1 MCNKQC
7 RDENGFK
14 VRPRTASVGGA
25 ARGPRHTV
33 ELGMLPAHSPG
44 SRTAPLP
51 RRSTSAELPA
61 RPLPLLPPQCH
72 CMSESHQRQMQMFS
86 ENSGRYM
93 DEFSV
98 AFEEGMLEII
108 ARKARSQRVQA
119 NVLYRDYIA
128 DRNHT
133 HMNSTI
139 WETLTDFVM
148 YLGRTGKCEVDE
160 TEKGWFVTYIDR
172 DPEKLRRLEE
182 RAKRERTELDSEERH
197 ERDLLRQ
204 AKVARAAVGDDALAS
219 AATELRRENP
229 DQKVALAM
237 GSGLVSRGKPKLA
250 VPSCSAFGVGDE
262 EEPSDGHDSAGG
274 ASGVGAGAAAGIPR
288 GGKAPAIASL
298 IAEETRRKESA
309 GRKEY
314 WVVPGL
320 VVKVLNKKLKEGKYY
335 KQKGT
340 IEKERQLSL

>member
-1 MCNKQC
+1 
-7 RDENGFK
+7 
-14 VRPRTASVGGA
+14 
-25 ARGPRHTV
+25 
-33 ELGMLPAHSPG
+33 
-44 SRTAPLP
+44 
-51 RRSTSAELPA
+51 
-61 RPLPLLPPQCH
+61 
-72 CMSESHQRQMQMFS
+72 MQMFT

-108 ARKARSQRVQA
+108 SRKARSHRVQA

-204 AKVARAAVGDDALAS
+204 AKVAREAAGEEALAP
-219 AATELRRENP
+219 AATELRRDHPE
-229 DQKVALAM
+229 QKVTLAI
-237 GSGLVSRGKPKLA
+237 GGAGKGKPKLA
-250 VPSCSAFGVGDE
+250 SCSAFGDTGE
-262 EEPSDGHDSAGG
+262 EEPPGDGG
-274 ASGVGAGAAAGIPR
+274 AAGPGASSCSSGAGAASGVPQGGTSGVPK

-298 IAEETRRKESA
+298 MAEETRRKESA
-309 GRKEY
+309 GRKDY
-314 WVVPGL
+314 WVAPGL

-340 IEKERQLSL
+340 VEQVGEPIIFLK